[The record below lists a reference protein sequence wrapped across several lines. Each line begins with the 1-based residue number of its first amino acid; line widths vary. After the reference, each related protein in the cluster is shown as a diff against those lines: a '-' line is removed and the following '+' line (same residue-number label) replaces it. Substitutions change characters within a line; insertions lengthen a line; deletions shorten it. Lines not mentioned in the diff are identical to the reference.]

1 MDPRLPSLMA
11 KMSALANFGHEDLN
25 IVIHCD
31 CHVLGMFGHFGVNF
45 VLDGHVIAINY
56 CILASTGSIQDD
68 LEDWCKQNRVTV
80 LYDCPMSYIYNNM
93 NI

>member
-31 CHVLGMFGHFGVNF
+31 CHVLGMFGHFAVNF
-45 VLDGHVIAINY
+45 VLDGHHIPIHFCV
-56 CILASTGSIQDD
+56 LASTGSIQKD
-68 LEDWCKQNRVTV
+68 LENWCKQNSVTII
-80 LYDCPMSYIYNNM
+80 YGCPMSHVYSSM